1 MWGLEPAPVSGG
13 AASCPYAAT
22 CPRRLA
28 LPAEFRIVILAM
40 STDRQASPRI
50 NTEVFAS
57 MVRQVDHNERRT
69 VFANAALQV
78 ITRLGIEGLTVREVA
93 REAGYTTGA
102 LTHYF
107 RSKDELLIA
116 ASEHAAYV
124 SRGDMDQVAEHS
136 SALEGLRR
144 LVYSVLPTSAL
155 TRDRWRFWMA
165 FWERAAHS
173 PEVGKV
179 MRERYREWTKR
190 LTGLLKRA
198 QQDGEI
204 GANLN
209 VDHAA
214 RELVAL
220 IDGIAVQVLIGS
232 SRFTGPL
239 QRQYV
244 DSLLDLRLSPGPN
257 ALPR

>member
-1 MWGLEPAPVSGG
+1 
-13 AASCPYAAT
+13 
-22 CPRRLA
+22 
-28 LPAEFRIVILAM
+28 M

-78 ITRLGIEGLTVREVA
+78 ITRLGSEGLTVREVA

-124 SRGDMDQVAEHS
+124 SRGDMDQVAEHL

-144 LVYSVLPTSAL
+144 L
-155 TRDRWRFWMA
+155 DRWRFWMA